1 MKKFRVIILL
11 VAIHLLASCE
21 YDDLSWIFVNN
32 SDEDILIAR
41 NNSSFYIDSIIPCY
55 LSDVYSG
62 RLYTHFYE
70 DACILAHS
78 RKKMDRIENRSMID
92 KYYQTDTLY
101 IVIFNRKDYDSL
113 STEDFRKLYPIQYE
127 FKITLQYM
135 IDREWTLVYPPEE

>member
-1 MKKFRVIILL
+1 
-11 VAIHLLASCE
+11 
-21 YDDLSWIFVNN
+21 
-32 SDEDILIAR
+32 
-41 NNSSFYIDSIIPCY
+41 
-55 LSDVYSG
+55 
-62 RLYTHFYE
+62 
-70 DACILAHS
+70 
-78 RKKMDRIENRSMID
+78 MID